1 MSIHDVMKKWRKA
14 RGIASTE
21 DEVIDEI
28 RSDIKRFEA
37 SSWVDA
43 ILLHM
48 AKFVEENP
56 WTDDPSLAI
65 PEAAIETWLSLDPE
79 KQTYVFLYLLGG
91 CYGLLKPPDEPV
103 PALL

>member
-1 MSIHDVMKKWRKA
+1 MYIHDIMRRWRRS

-21 DEVIDEI
+21 DEAVDNLHA
-28 RSDIKRFEA
+28 DIKKFEA

-48 AKFVEENP
+48 AKFVDENP
-56 WTDDPSLAI
+56 NSDDPSLAI

-103 PALL
+103 PASL